1 MPTLIQF
8 RRDTASTWTSVNPT
22 LAVGEMGL
30 ETDTGQFKI
39 GNGSSS
45 WTALAYGGLGISG
58 YSGYSGVSGYSGL
71 SGYSGS
77 GVSGYSGIGTS
88 GYSGYSGVS
97 GYSGESTSGYSGYSG
112 VSGYSGLSGYSGI
125 GTSGYSGYSGA
136 AGPSSTINA
145 TDDTS
150 TVADHYPVFV
160 AAAGSNQTA
169 EVSTT
174 KLYYRPS
181 TGQLSATDFNTL
193 SDIAYKEDIQ
203 PIQNALNKILDMRG
217 VSYKMKDTKRKSLG
231 VIAQEIENILPET
244 VSKNTNGSKTVSYN
258 NIIAVLIE
266 AIKELKEEIDR
277 LKK

>member
-1 MPTLIQF
+1 MPALIQF
-8 RRDTASTWTSVNPT
+8 RRDTSSNWTSVNPT
-22 LAVGEMGL
+22 LAEGEMGL
-30 ETDTGQFKI
+30 ETDTGKFKI
-39 GNGSSS
+39 GNGSSN
-45 WTALAYGGLGISG
+45 WTTLAYGGLGISG
-58 YSGYSGVSGYSGL
+58 YSGYSGVSGYSGI

-77 GVSGYSGIGTS
+77 GVSGYSGYSGAGTS
-88 GYSGYSGVS
+88 GYSGYSGI
-97 GYSGESTSGYSGYSG
+97 SGYSGYSG
-112 VSGYSGLSGYSGI
+112 ISGYSGYSGI
-125 GTSGYSGYSGA
+125 SGYSGA
-136 AGPSSTINA
+136 AGPSTTINA
-145 TDDTS
+145 TDDIT
-150 TVADHYPVFV
+150 TATDHYPVFV
-160 AAAGSNQTA
+160 AGAGTNQTA
-169 EVSTT
+169 EVSTS

-244 VSKNTNGSKTVSYN
+244 VSKNNNGSKTVSYN